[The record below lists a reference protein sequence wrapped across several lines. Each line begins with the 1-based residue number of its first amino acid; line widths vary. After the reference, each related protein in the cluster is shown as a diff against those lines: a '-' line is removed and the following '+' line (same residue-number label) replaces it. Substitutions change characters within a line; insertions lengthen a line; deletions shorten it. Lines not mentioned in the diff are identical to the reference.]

1 MISLATKQIEI
12 RATSVPVSGDGLIV
26 ELSDGRRVSAPV
38 AWYPRG
44 CCMVRL
50 RSETIINL
58 LARVSEFIG
67 RNWMKTSALRGF
79 LPEGGHMRV
88 GSRLSSGSP
97 RGHAPLNRDSIRIG
111 RVCVAID
118 RRETML
124 NIIKRETSSVQFK
137 KFNHEQDI

>member
-12 RATSVPVSGDGLIV
+12 RATSVRVSDDALIV
-26 ELSDGRRVSAPV
+26 DLTTGERCQRR
-38 AWYPRG
+38 WHGIRG
-44 CCMVRL
+44 YCMVRL

-67 RNWMKTSALRGF
+67 RNWMKTSVLRGF

>member
-12 RATSVPVSGDGLIV
+12 RATSVRVSDDALIV
-26 ELSDGRRVSAPV
+26 GLTTGERCQRR
-38 AWYPRG
+38 WHGIRG

-67 RNWMKTSALRGF
+67 RNWMKTSVLRGF

-111 RVCVAID
+111 RVYVAID